1 MVCAAVPSAPPYAS
15 CDRCASCRLTLFRLE
30 RRFFKK
36 TYSDALLMVDICNAL
51 GLDEVLHAIAPCSGF
66 GTYVIDPTTRKA
78 QVPWAHRCV
87 RTIPRA
93 RLRHPALCDAQIY
106 TADVNEYMS
115 ALYHVVDS
123 VRPLA
128 LGWGKKASLPY
139 FVQRAFRDVLAM
151 VMCAPNKF
159 RQGMRPTRSAHS
171 TQVRDPADPY
181 QRIYVTIKHKDQW
194 WSNPPAEWERRIGDY
209 VDPERIA
216 IRAHRAAQRSPPSG
230 ADTDAAEDTADGSAQ
245 EEEATA
251 RVSHA
256 ASMRQ
261 RWEDARTAVRQP
273 RRPGAAS
280 ALASA
285 HLACVAPCACTLPR
299 AQPRPHPR
307 GCVRSV
313 TRPTSPA
320 SRPRTWRT
328 GSRST

>member
-78 QVPWAHRCV
+78 QVPWAHSR
-87 RTIPRA
+87 PHGPA
-93 RLRHPALCDAQIY
+93 RVYPALCDAQIY
-106 TADVNEYMS
+106 TADVNEYLS

-128 LGWGKKASLPY
+128 LGWAKKASLPY
-139 FVQRAFRDVLAM
+139 FAQRAFRDVQAM
-151 VMCAPNKF
+151 FMCAPNKF

-194 WSNPPAEWERRIGDY
+194 WSNPPDEWERRIRDY

-216 IRAHRAAQRSPPSG
+216 IRAHRAAQRSPPSA
-230 ADTDAAEDTADGSAQ
+230 ADTDGAEDTADGSAQ

-261 RWEDARTAVRQP
+261 RWEDARNAVRQP
-273 RRPGAAS
+273 RHPRAAF
-280 ALASA
+280 ALGSA
-285 HLACVAPCACTLPR
+285 HLACVATCACMLPR
-299 AQPRPHPR
+299 AQLRPHSR

-313 TRPTSPA
+313 TRRTSPA